1 MIVVSYFI
9 GEIGP
14 HHVNRG
20 GSSFNNRDKM
30 DKRWLIG
37 PIRPL
42 YLGTVGDD
50 HHPLWEAFKTWREDM
65 HWMEWLAGL
74 CHTAGK
80 PTSECWGLKIN
91 MTRWNHPYSSL
102 TWGWLNRQ
110 QNMDSQR
117 DAILGTARRNMP
129 PPRLTANPGVQI
141 IRFAASFWHVVSESK
156 ETFVWKYGTQKKTSG
171 WKLSCFSCHFE
182 NAPHFQTHS
191 KGTHF
196 TP

>member
-1 MIVVSYFI
+1 MIDWPDQTTVPGYSW
-9 GEIGP
+9 GWSSSTM
-14 HHVNRG
+14 
-20 GSSFNNRDKM
+20 GSLQDL
-30 DKRWLIG
+30 KRRHALNG
-37 PIRPL
+37 MACRFMS
-42 YLGTVGDD
+42 
-50 HHPLWEAFKTWREDM
+50 H
-65 HWMEWLAGL
+65 
-74 CHTAGK
+74 
-80 PTSECWGLKIN
+80 CWGLKIN